1 MDDKEYYKE
10 LKESLTPKARG
21 YYKRQGLEEYFSWL
35 LIDYEGKQYHTELWR
50 LISPKDDNVV
60 EGYRVIVRDR
70 NDYPIVQVIRE
81 KCPNIDDLERI
92 VKDGLDEYYEEIYN
106 D

>member
-10 LKESLTPKARG
+10 LKETLTPKRP
-21 YYKRQGLEEYFSWL
+21 YYTRKGLEEYFSWL

-50 LISPKDDNVV
+50 LISPKDDNVI
-60 EGYRVIVRDR
+60 EGYRVIVRDA

-81 KCPNIDDLERI
+81 KCPNVDDLERI
-92 VKDGLDEYYEEIYN
+92 VKDGLDEYYEEIY
-106 D
+106 DD